1 MKIMRKYAILILSL
15 TCIYSCSPL
24 SPRDA
29 VEVVECADS
38 VRATGGKY
46 SDTIAL
52 ENAYASLSDY
62 KVFFPLY
69 YTRACYHY
77 GRLLVD
83 NAPIEA
89 MKCFIEATQMNTDDY
104 EILGRV
110 YNNIGEICNKAEDY
124 ELAYDMFGN
133 AANHFLSAEDTTRYE
148 KALLL
153 QSSMLTNLDEHA
165 RALEMLQDISTS
177 STNTEIQHDILPI
190 KSTAFLSAGQY
201 DSAIYYIKEYF
212 FAIETDS
219 LKRLPILET
228 ISFLESLL
236 TLYEKSEEENTIDW
250 NEIMSLISNQRAEIA
265 DKSFPS
271 DEQYLQAAH
280 LLRSDLQRTR
290 AMKWVY
296 KILMLLS
303 IVAIAIV
310 IYLMYQAR
318 RHALLSQKI
327 HTATDEYSDIQA
339 ERLKNIE
346 NTAEIIRSSANIQKE
361 LSWREFE
368 KMCEVVDTNFYLLA
382 GKLKQQG
389 VLNETELRLCVLI
402 FIGLSHDE
410 IAKTLPYARNS
421 IGKLKDQTAKK
432 LQTTGRN
439 LRNYLIDLAKNV

>member
-1 MKIMRKYAILILSL
+1 M
-15 TCIYSCSPL
+15 
-24 SPRDA
+24 
-29 VEVVECADS
+29 
-38 VRATGGKY
+38 
-46 SDTIAL
+46 
-52 ENAYASLSDY
+52 
-62 KVFFPLY
+62 
-69 YTRACYHY
+69 
-77 GRLLVD
+77 
-83 NAPIEA
+83 
-89 MKCFIEATQMNTDDY
+89 
-104 EILGRV
+104 
-110 YNNIGEICNKAEDY
+110 
-124 ELAYDMFGN
+124 
-133 AANHFLSAEDTTRYE
+133 
-148 KALLL
+148 
-153 QSSMLTNLDEHA
+153 
-165 RALEMLQDISTS
+165 
-177 STNTEIQHDILPI
+177 PI
-190 KSTAFLSAGQY
+190 KSTAFLSAGQN

-250 NEIMSLISNQRAEIA
+250 NEIMLLISNQRAEIA

-303 IVAIAIV
+303 VVVIIIV

-327 HTATDEYSDIQA
+327 HAATDEYSDIQA

-439 LRNYLIDLAKNV
+439 LRNYLIDLAKNM